1 MLRYNF
7 NKDFLYKGGF
17 MQSSFSLLYA
27 EDDQRT
33 RDGYLL
39 YFSKFFQNVYPAK
52 NGKEAWEVYKQE
64 RPSVVILDINMPEI
78 SGLDVAHMIREIDS
92 NCKIIMLTAYSDLEK
107 LLAAIKLNLTEYLI
121 KPAKKLDL
129 EKVLID
135 TINELNENT
144 KNIIKLK
151 YGYIWDI
158 NAKKLYKRNK
168 EINLTKKEIS
178 LFNLLSSNLNVSF
191 SNEEIM
197 NYLYDFSPTDES
209 FDTSKYRTLLYRLKT
224 KLGYDIIESIYGIGY
239 KLKLAK

>member
-1 MLRYNF
+1 
-7 NKDFLYKGGF
+7 
-17 MQSSFSLLYA
+17 MQSDFSLLYA
-27 EDDQRT
+27 EDDQHVRE
-33 RDGYLL
+33 GYLL
-39 YFSKFFQNVYPAK
+39 YFSKFFKNVYSAK
-52 NGKEAWEVYKQE
+52 DGKEAWEIYKQE
-64 RPSVVILDINMPEI
+64 RPSVVILDINMPEM
-78 SGLDVAHMIREIDS
+78 SGLDVAHMIRELDE

-107 LLAAIKLNLTEYLI
+107 LLSAIKLNLTEYLI

-129 EKVLID
+129 EKTLLN
-135 TINELNENT
+135 TITQLNEN
-144 KNIIKLK
+144 NNNVVKLK
-151 YGYIWDI
+151 YGYIWDVTS
-158 NAKKLYKRNK
+158 KKLYKRNK

-178 LFNLLSSNLNVSF
+178 LFNLLSSNLSVNF